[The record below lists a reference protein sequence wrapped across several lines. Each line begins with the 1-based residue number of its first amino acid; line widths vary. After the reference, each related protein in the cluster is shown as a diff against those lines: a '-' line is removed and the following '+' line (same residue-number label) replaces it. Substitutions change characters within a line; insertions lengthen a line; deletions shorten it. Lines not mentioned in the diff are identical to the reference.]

1 MKRIFQNKTF
11 ITILGCIL
19 VSTIIISFFIILFK
33 LIAKLPYH
41 ECISNHIEVEDIIIC
56 NGNLYHKEC
65 RTEQREKTICD
76 EYIEVEKE
84 R

>member
-11 ITILGCIL
+11 ITVLGCIL
-19 VSTIIISFFIILFK
+19 ASAIIIGFFLILFK
-33 LIAKLPYH
+33 LIAKLPHY
-41 ECISNHIEVEDIIIC
+41 ECTSNHIEAEDIIIC
-56 NGNLYHKEC
+56 NGNLYHKVC

-84 R
+84 